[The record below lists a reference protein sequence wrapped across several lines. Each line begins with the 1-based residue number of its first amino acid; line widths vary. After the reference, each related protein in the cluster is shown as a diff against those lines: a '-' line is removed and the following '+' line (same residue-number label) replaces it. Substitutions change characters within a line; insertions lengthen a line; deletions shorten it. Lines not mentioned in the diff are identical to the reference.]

1 MRPAFPFVLLDLDGT
16 LTDSAPG
23 ILNAIEYALRHFH
36 IDVPRSE
43 LNFMIGPP
51 ITEGFTRLLG
61 GDRALA
67 VKCVAVE
74 REYYHD
80 RGIFESSVF
89 PGVQDMLRGMKEAG
103 CRLGLATCKPRPS
116 ALRVL
121 NHYNLAG
128 YFDYADGLDPDG
140 GAVMTKSAVVQR
152 CLQKLGGTPDKALMA
167 GDRADDIE
175 GGHSVGMRAAGVLYG
190 YGSREELSGA
200 EYLCESPADLV
211 RCAVSQEETEK

>member
-1 MRPAFPFVLLDLDGT
+1 MRPVFPFVLLDLDGT

-89 PGVQDMLRGMKEAG
+89 PGVHDMLRGLKEAG
-103 CRLGLATCKPRPS
+103 CRLGLATCKPRHS

-121 NHYNLAG
+121 DHYDLAG

-140 GAVMTKSAVVQR
+140 GAVMTKSAVVRR
-152 CLQKLGGTPDKALMA
+152 CLEKLGGSPGKALMA

-175 GGHSVGMRAAGVLYG
+175 GGHSAGMRAAGVLYG

-200 EYLCESPADLV
+200 EYLCESPADIV
-211 RCAVSQEETEK
+211 RCAASVEGAGK

>member
-1 MRPAFPFVLLDLDGT
+1 MNPAFPCVLFDLDGT
-16 LTDSAPG
+16 LTDSATG

-61 GDRALA
+61 GDRELA

-80 RGIFESSVF
+80 RGIFEASVF
-89 PGVQDMLRGMKEAG
+89 PGVMDMLSGLKAAG
-103 CRLGLATCKPRPS
+103 CRLGLATCKPRHS

-121 NHYNLAG
+121 DHYNLANF
-128 YFDYADGLDPDG
+128 FDYADGLDPDG
-140 GAVMTKSAVVQR
+140 GCVATKAAVVKR
-152 CLQKLGGTPDKALMA
+152 CLEKLGGAADASLMV
-167 GDRADDIE
+167 GDRADDIN
-175 GGHSVGMRAAGVLYG
+175 GGHSSGLSAAGVLYG
-190 YGSREELSGA
+190 YGSREELSHA
-200 EYLCESPADLV
+200 EFLCQDPADVV
-211 RCAVSQEETEK
+211 RCAVQGAGGLK

>member
-1 MRPAFPFVLLDLDGT
+1 MRPVFPFVLLDLDGT

-89 PGVQDMLRGMKEAG
+89 PGVHEMLRG
-103 CRLGLATCKPRPS
+103 
-116 ALRVL
+116 
-121 NHYNLAG
+121 
-128 YFDYADGLDPDG
+128 
-140 GAVMTKSAVVQR
+140 
-152 CLQKLGGTPDKALMA
+152 
-167 GDRADDIE
+167 
-175 GGHSVGMRAAGVLYG
+175 
-190 YGSREELSGA
+190 
-200 EYLCESPADLV
+200 
-211 RCAVSQEETEK
+211 

>member
-1 MRPAFPFVLLDLDGT
+1 MLPVFPFVLLDLDGT

-89 PGVQDMLRGMKEAG
+89 PGVHDMLRGLKEAG
-103 CRLGLATCKPRPS
+103 CRLGLATCKPEAQRP
-116 ALRVL
+116 A
-121 NHYNLAG
+121 
-128 YFDYADGLDPDG
+128 
-140 GAVMTKSAVVQR
+140 
-152 CLQKLGGTPDKALMA
+152 
-167 GDRADDIE
+167 RA
-175 GGHSVGMRAAGVLYG
+175 
-190 YGSREELSGA
+190 
-200 EYLCESPADLV
+200 
-211 RCAVSQEETEK
+211 